1 MGCVY
6 EIVTLSFVVS
16 LNVEV
21 DEAMKVA
28 RNTSKHLHDFT
39 SSPLNRCSCW
49 LHPVQRSSVIV
60 KQTALI
66 VLQVY
71 TYHFRVFPL
80 PPHNLRSQYV
90 CPNQA
95 VVGSLLLG
103 CSICFTVT
111 LRRGELSESESR
123 DEQIAH
129 NL

>member
-6 EIVTLSFVVS
+6 EIITFSFVVS

-28 RNTSKHLHDFT
+28 RNTSKHSHDFT
-39 SSPLNRCSCW
+39 SSQLNWCSCW
-49 LHPVQRSSVIV
+49 PCPVQRSSVIV
-60 KQTALI
+60 KQTASI
-66 VLQVY
+66 VVQVY

-123 DEQIAH
+123 DEQVAH